1 MDGKLVLQLLDQLGL
16 QLLLPHYHMLTP
28 GGKDAESISPGTFFL
43 HVTLPLA
50 LVHLGP
56 QTALPESRETT
67 FHEFSLLNRLQQRL
81 LSSKV
86 RIYPNC
92 SGCVALLVQSI
103 SPVSSASRQHLCRL
117 LGIFLIYVDDN
128 LLLSMLV
135 TLADEEIF
143 GIERRT
149 V

>member
-1 MDGKLVLQLLDQLGL
+1 MDGKLVLQLLDQLGQ

-28 GGKDAESISPGTFFL
+28 GGKDAESISSGTFFL

-67 FHEFSLLNRLQQRL
+67 FHEFSLLNRLQQCL

-92 SGCVALLVQSI
+92 SGCVASTLL
-103 SPVSSASRQHLCRL
+103 P
-117 LGIFLIYVDDN
+117 FLALAFHVNRMIYAQTCKV
-128 LLLSMLV
+128 
-135 TLADEEIF
+135 F
-143 GIERRT
+143 Q
-149 V
+149 